1 VEENENLEKYLK
13 NRFIMKQTTKNKV
26 LIVIWILVLGLFV
39 FLLIDRPMKIWEKVL
54 TMTLLTITALIN
66 IVNTNRKNKDFTLI
80 DDILIIRQLF
90 SKEMRYSL
98 KNVSYWTENQY
109 QLLGFKTRRE
119 IIIKTA
125 DGILINL
132 FEKNSKDFEKIS
144 EYLNSNLPNAFE
156 NYR

>member
-1 VEENENLEKYLK
+1 
-13 NRFIMKQTTKNKV
+13 MKQTTKNKI
-26 LIVIWILVLGLFV
+26 LIVVWILVLGLFV
-39 FLLIDRPMKIWEKVL
+39 FLLIDRPMRIWEKGL
-54 TMTLLTITALIN
+54 IMTLLTITALIN
-66 IVNTNRKNKDFTLI
+66 IVNTNRKTKDFTLI

-90 SKEMRYSL
+90 SKEMQYSL